1 MHKWVV
7 FDEHIIENDKY
18 FIQKYKRFLDASLY
32 YWNYIEKFSFITIVR
47 NVLYCLVFLPSYCK
61 KDIGFFTQLLC
72 CEIKDDFQTIA
83 KFSFVTF
90 DVITIKM
97 SKGWRKSI
105 GCLTLE
111 TIVCACKVLMID
123 SNCFYNHINKV
134 FSMAVC
140 R

>member
-1 MHKWVV
+1 MCVMNNV
-7 FDEHIIENDKY
+7 FYSLNAIDDNAWIIIIET
-18 FIQKYKRFLDASLY
+18 
-32 YWNYIEKFSFITIVR
+32 FSFITIVR
-47 NVLYCLVFLPSYCK
+47 NVLLFMVFLQSYCK

-134 FSMAVC
+134 FSMAVYW
-140 R
+140 